1 MKLKDIISRIDKKIF
16 IGNPEVKIKSICY
29 DSRKAKEGSL
39 FVAISGFKND
49 GHNFVQ
55 QAYSRGARTFV
66 VERMVDLPPDISLIK
81 VTSSREALAK
91 ISSIF
96 YGFPSDK
103 LKLIGV
109 TGTNGKT
116 TITYFLQ
123 AIFKKAGL
131 KVGRLSTVNYD
142 LGDKIYPALTTT
154 PESLDLQRFLREM
167 VDSGIEYAFMEV
179 SSHSLVLHRVDEVRF
194 CWAVFTNL
202 SPEHLDF
209 HQDMESYLEA
219 KLILFEKMPQDKK
232 ALVNLDDPY
241 SKKIIEKSS
250 CQIITYA
257 IDKNADYRARI
268 LQITDKGS
276 LFMVKINGKDEIFK
290 ISLPG
295 SHNVYNA
302 LAAIVVAKEEKIPI
316 NLVREGLEDISRI
329 PGRLEFIENRA
340 GLKIYVDYAHTP
352 NSLER
357 VLNTLRRLTGG
368 KLVVVFGCGGD
379 RDPYKRPLMGK
390 IACRIADY
398 TVVTSDNPR
407 SEEPEEIILQI
418 ERGMLEEGAIKGKD
432 YVTIPDRREAI
443 KHALSRI
450 VSGDTLLVAGKGHER
465 VQILK
470 DKVIPFDDRAVIRD
484 LLRESN
490 LL

>member
-1 MKLKDIISRIDKKIF
+1 MI
-16 IGNPEVKIKSICY
+16 N
-29 DSRKAKEGSL
+29 
-39 FVAISGFKND
+39 
-49 GHNFVQ
+49 
-55 QAYSRGARTFV
+55 
-66 VERMVDLPPDISLIK
+66 
-81 VTSSREALAK
+81 
-91 ISSIF
+91 
-96 YGFPSDK
+96 
-103 LKLIGV
+103 
-109 TGTNGKT
+109 
-116 TITYFLQ
+116 
-123 AIFKKAGL
+123 FKK
-131 KVGRLSTVNYD
+131 
-142 LGDKIYPALTTT
+142 
-154 PESLDLQRFLREM
+154 
-167 VDSGIEYAFMEV
+167 VD
-179 SSHSLVLHRVDEVRF
+179 
-194 CWAVFTNL
+194 
-202 SPEHLDF
+202 P
-209 HQDMESYLEA
+209 
-219 KLILFEKMPQDKK
+219 
-232 ALVNLDDPY
+232 VNLLFYDD
-241 SKKIIEKSS
+241 
-250 CQIITYA
+250 
-257 IDKNADYRARI
+257 
-268 LQITDKGS
+268 
-276 LFMVKINGKDEIFK
+276 
-290 ISLPG
+290 
-295 SHNVYNA
+295 
-302 LAAIVVAKEEKIPI
+302 KEEKIPI
-316 NLVREGLEDISRI
+316 NLVREGLKDISRI

-450 VSGDTLLVAGKGHER
+450 ASGDTLLVAGKGHER